1 MPCRCNSASVASAS
15 ETSTVADTNNN
26 TNAFDGRR
34 CGDTNQ
40 RASMDNNNWGHGRGR
55 GSNNAVAGVS
65 TNNCGCNCRPNCN
78 NAVAGVSTNNC
89 GHNRG
94 RNNNNNNN
102 NNNAVAGIS
111 DTRNNC
117 RHDTSFWPVF
127 AEIPDNSSNHNH
139 RHHSRCRNDW
149 QDNCCC

>member
-40 RASMDNNNWGHGRGR
+40 RASMDNNNWGPDRGR
-55 GSNNAVAGVS
+55 CSNNAVAGVS

-78 NAVAGVSTNNC
+78 NTVAGVSTNNC
-89 GHNRG
+89 GRNRG
-94 RNNNNNNN
+94 RG
-102 NNNAVAGIS
+102 NNNAVAGVS
-111 DTRNNC
+111 TSNNNG
-117 RHDTSFWPVF
+117 RRTPFWPVF
-127 AEIPDNSSNHNH
+127 AEIPDNSSRDHKKRHN
-139 RHHSRCRNDW
+139 RCRNDW